1 VPVLENQRHELFAQE
16 LAKGK
21 SASEAYVSSGYKPSR
36 KNAARLKANED
47 IAARVAELLTIAA
60 RLFPQNSFLRRAI
73 MRRAVLAIVALLW
86 ASSAFAQD
94 YPSRPIRIIVPTPP
108 GGPVDVIARVLAN
121 ALPAVLRQNVFI
133 ENKPGA
139 GNTIGSRQAAAADP
153 DGYTLMVS
161 AASGL
166 IMSPMIVKNAGY
178 DASSFAPIALV
189 AETPQVLVINPQLPF
204 KSVAE
209 LVAYAKDNPGKLN
222 YSTGGV
228 GTLPHLNAEL
238 FKSASGTNIL
248 HVPYKGGG
256 PSLTAV
262 VGGEVQMTFDTVSTS
277 LQLIQDGRLR
287 ALAIVGPKRS
297 PELPDVPAMPEIGF
311 PTVTSGAW
319 TALMAPRNTPPAII
333 AKLNAATD
341 AALKGETMKNALA
354 KLGAQP
360 RGGTPQDLTDH
371 IQREQAKWKPIV
383 AALDLKVD

>member
-1 VPVLENQRHELFAQE
+1 
-16 LAKGK
+16 
-21 SASEAYVSSGYKPSR
+21 
-36 KNAARLKANED
+36 
-47 IAARVAELLTIAA
+47 
-60 RLFPQNSFLRRAI
+60 
-73 MRRAVLAIVALLW
+73 MRRIVLAAAALLW
-86 ASSAFAQD
+86 AAPAFAQNEAKD
-94 YPSRPIRIIVPTPP
+94 YPSRPIRIIVPTPA
-108 GGPVDVIARVLAN
+108 GGPVDVMARLLAN
-121 ALPAVLRQNVFI
+121 ALPAVLGQNVFI

-166 IMSPMIVKNAGY
+166 IMSPMIVKSAGY

-204 KSVAE
+204 KTVAE
-209 LVAYAKDNPGKLN
+209 LVAYAKANPGKLN

-238 FKSASGTNIL
+238 FKSVSGANIV

-262 VGGEVQMTFDTVSTS
+262 VAGEVQMTFDTVSTS
-277 LQLIQDGRLR
+277 LQLIQDSKLR

-297 PELPDVPAMPEIGF
+297 PELPDIPAMPEIGF
-311 PTVTSGAW
+311 PSVSSGAW
-319 TALMAPRNTPPAII
+319 TALLAPKDTPPAIL
-333 AKLNAATD
+333 ARLNAATN
-341 AALKGETMKNALA
+341 AALKGDAMKNALS

-360 RGGTPQDLTDH
+360 RGGTPQELSEH
-371 IQREQAKWKPIV
+371 IQREVTKWKPIV
-383 AALDLKVD
+383 AALNLQVD